1 MPAVLTCSKG
11 ELITARR
18 ELREIDLACSRYDV
32 VAESSLDRLLD
43 YDLLSVILD
52 LHRVLPFICADWQ
65 LEG

>member
-11 ELITARR
+11 ELITAWR
-18 ELREIDLACSRYDV
+18 ELREIDLGFARHNV
-32 VAESSLDRLLD
+32 VPESCLDALLD

-65 LEG
+65 LEC